1 MNIERATPEQSEAL
15 TKIAFAAKRHWN
27 YPESWISQWAA
38 ALTISPDYVA
48 KNLVFAAEENGIV
61 SGFYSLV
68 LDIDSADLDHLWI
81 DPQFIGGG
89 LGRTLFEHAVE
100 TARSVG
106 ATTLTIESEPNAEG
120 FYQKM
125 GAVRVGETVTEIE
138 GKPRVLPNLVLD
150 LRTRS

>member
-1 MNIERATPEQSEAL
+1 MKIERATPEQSEAL

-27 YPESWISQWAA
+27 YPESWISQWAG
-38 ALTISPDYVA
+38 ALTISPDYVTE
-48 KNLVFAAEENGIV
+48 NLVFAAGENGLV
-61 SGFYSLV
+61 SGFYALV
-68 LDIDSADLDHLWI
+68 IDLDSAELDHLWI
-81 DPQFIGGG
+81 DPRLIGGG

-120 FYQKM
+120 FYKKM

-138 GKPRVLPNLVLD
+138 GTQRVLPNLVLD
-150 LRTRS
+150 LVARS